1 MKTALGLKIGVCCL
15 LGAILVSCK
24 EYEPPTSHFA
34 TGEHRCY
41 YQNIRTV
48 AFHQGVADKEK
59 DAIRVAYGNCRKA
72 AVSDKD
78 KANCSF
84 AECRFK

>member
-24 EYEPPTSHFA
+24 EYEPPTSHFG
-34 TGEHRCY
+34 TGEHHCY
-41 YQNIRTV
+41 YQNVHTGEFYR
-48 AFHQGVADKEK
+48 GVADKEK
-59 DAIRVAYGNCRKA
+59 RAIRHAHGVCKKA
-72 AVSDKD
+72 AADDKD